1 MHNAAQRMEAAS
13 PVLEYAR
20 VRAVSGDHAVLRA
33 AFGEIRAERAAGCL
47 LAPRPGDLVL
57 ASVDADG
64 GAFVL
69 SVLTREA
76 KAPGEIDYPGD
87 LRLRAQGDLRL
98 DAGGDAGLSAGE
110 TLTLAA
116 REGDA
121 AFEKVSILAKTGS
134 VRLKSL
140 TMMAGAVEQFFSR
153 LTQRLTNSV
162 RLVEEH
168 EEVQAKSARY
178 LTEDTLTMH
187 SKNAL
192 HIAEEV
198 VKIDAG
204 EVHLG

>member
-1 MHNAAQRMEAAS
+1 MHNAAKRMDAAS

-20 VRAVSGDHAVLRA
+20 VRAVCGDRLVLCA
-33 AFGEIRAERAAGCL
+33 AYGEIHAERAAGCL

-57 ASVDADG
+57 ASMDARG

-69 SVLTREA
+69 SVLKRETE
-76 KAPGEIDYPGD
+76 APGEIDYPGD
-87 LRLRAQGDLRL
+87 LRLRARGDLRL

-110 TLTLAA
+110 TLVLAA
-116 REGDA
+116 KEGEA
-121 AFEKVSILAKTGS
+121 SFEKVSALAKTAD
-134 VRLKSL
+134 VRLGTL

-168 EEVQAKSARY
+168 EEVQAGSARY
-178 LTEDTLTMH
+178 LIEDTLTMH

-204 EVHLG
+204 QVHLG